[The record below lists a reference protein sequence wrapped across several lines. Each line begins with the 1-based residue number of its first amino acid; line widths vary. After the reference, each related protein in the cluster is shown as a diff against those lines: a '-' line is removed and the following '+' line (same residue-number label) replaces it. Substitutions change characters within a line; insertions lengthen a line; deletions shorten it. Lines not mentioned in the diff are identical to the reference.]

1 MITLLVVSEYI
12 VFIWFGVIIL
22 ATVIEA
28 STMDLSSIWFSVG
41 ALIALIASAFGANE
55 VVQMLLFIVVSAGLL
70 IGLRPL
76 FKKYVKRNNSST
88 NVDSLIGKTAVCLK
102 GFSDGERG
110 EVKIDGKIWT
120 AISKDTIL
128 VNDKVTVLAIEGVKL
143 VVQKNQ

>member
-102 GFSDGERG
+102 GFSDGVRG